1 MEQANRV
8 AKASRSTGRPPA
20 RNAAMLRRA
29 ALEEQF
35 RIIKR
40 PLIEIASTRRNPVV
54 PLGNLLMIA
63 SALEGEGKSF
73 TCVNLCLSIAR
84 ERDWSVVLVDA
95 DCSKPQLSR
104 RFHAENRPGLLDL
117 LRGDDVVFEQV
128 VMPTEVPR
136 LSLLPAGRLQDDAPE
151 LLASDKMRDLCA
163 KLSGA
168 DRHRMIIFDSS
179 PLLLTS
185 EAVFLGGQVGQVAL
199 VVKANST
206 PPQAV
211 QSALEKLDR
220 SKPISCVLNQQSP
233 ELEANDG
240 DYYGYGYGYGS

>member
-1 MEQANRV
+1 MEQAKRV
-8 AKASRSTGRPPA
+8 SKASRSNGRPPA
-20 RNAAMLRRA
+20 RDAATLRRA

-40 PLIEIASTRRNPVV
+40 PLVEIASTRRDPVV
-54 PLGNLLMIA
+54 PLGNLLMVA
-63 SALEGEGKSF
+63 SALAGEGKSF
-73 TCVNLCLSIAR
+73 ACVNLCLSIAR
-84 ERDWSVVLVDA
+84 ERDWSVVLVDC

-104 RFHAENRPGLLDL
+104 RFNAEDRPGLLDL
-117 LRGDDVVFEQV
+117 LRGDDVVFEKV
-128 VMPTEVPR
+128 VMPTDVPR
-136 LSLLPAGRLQDDAPE
+136 LSLLPAGRRGGDAPE
-151 LLASDKMRDLCA
+151 LLASDKMRELCA
-163 KLSGA
+163 ELSAA

-185 EAVFLGGQVGQVAL
+185 EAVVLGGQVGQVAL

-206 PPQAV
+206 PRQAI
-211 QSALEKLDR
+211 QSAIEKLDH
-220 SKPISCVLNQQSP
+220 SKPISCVLNQQSR